1 MRPVLGMFEP
11 QGVGLAA
18 VRVGALGAQCLNGAG
33 AEGFQPGED
42 GLSGLLGNH
51 GLGSVPERGGPA
63 AMARTMRI
71 AGAAIGARL
80 KGQDVLGIPAFD
92 AGRSVGLG
100 TFRLFPRG
108 VPGEGQACLFH
119 NRIAVHGKSGIETA
133 MPVAHEGG
141 GFPPKNP
148 EVRHAGSFLRQA
160 KHLRPID
167 GTRRSGPQ
175 GLGLARPHRQ
185 EYQKPYPLEES
196 RPLDIVIN
204 ILLPVFGIAAIGYAA
219 ARMRWF
225 AESAESGVSNFV
237 FNYAVPF
244 MLFRTIAT
252 TDLPDRMPWDLFG
265 SYYLPAFTVY
275 GIGMAL
281 GRFVFGRD
289 AMGAILTGMG
299 SAFSNTVLLGLPLI
313 LLAYG
318 EAAALPFF
326 LILSVH
332 GLLLFTGTTIML
344 ELARSAG
351 GSLAGVPAQV
361 VLGLIRNPILIG
373 LAAGLTA
380 NLAGLELP
388 VPVARI
394 AETFQGAVLP
404 CALFVLGASLKRYG
418 VAGRV
423 VQSLAQ
429 VSLKLLVFPALVYLA
444 GTYVFDLDPIWVQI
458 AVITAAQPSGV
469 MVYLFA
475 QRYGTAQALATTSIF
490 LATVGSAFTSWA
502 ILWLFSL

>member
-1 MRPVLGMFEP
+1 MAR
-11 QGVGLAA
+11 A
-18 VRVGALGAQCLNGAG
+18 VRFAG
-33 AEGFQPGED
+33 TP
-42 GLSGLLGNH
+42 
-51 GLGSVPERGGPA
+51 
-63 AMARTMRI
+63 T
-71 AGAAIGARL
+71 GARL
-80 KGQDVLGIPAFD
+80 KGQDVLGVATVDTRGTIRF
-92 AGRSVGLG
+92 G
-100 TFRLFPRG
+100 TFSLFARSIA
-108 VPGEGQACLFH
+108 GEGQPRLFH
-119 NRIAVHGKSGIETA
+119 DRIAVHGKGCVETA
-133 MPVAHEGG
+133 MPMAHEGG
-141 GFPPKNP
+141 WFPPENP
-148 EVRHAGSFLRQA
+148 QVRHAGSFLHQA
-160 KHLRPID
+160 KHLGSID
-167 GTRRSGPQ
+167 GTAATSPQ
-175 GLGLARPHRQ
+175 GPGLARDRAQ
-185 EYQKPYPLEES
+185 GVSGAQPLEDC

-204 ILLPVFGIAAIGYAA
+204 VLMPVFGIAAIGYAA
-219 ARMRWF
+219 ARMGWF
-225 AESAESGVSNFV
+225 SESAESGVSNFV

-244 MLFRTIAT
+244 MLFRTVAT

-275 GIGMAL
+275 GLGMVM
-281 GRFVFGRD
+281 GRYVFGRD

-332 GLLLFTGTTIML
+332 GLMLFTGTTIML
-344 ELARSAG
+344 EFARSAG
-351 GSLAGVPAQV
+351 GSLAKVPAQV

-373 LAAGLTA
+373 LGGGLIA

-388 VPVARI
+388 APVARI

-429 VSLKLLVFPALVYLA
+429 VSLKILVFPALVYLA
-444 GTYVFDLDPIWVQI
+444 GTYVFDLDPVWVQI

-469 MVYLFA
+469 MVYIFA

-490 LATVGSAFTSWA
+490 LATVGSVFTSWA